1 MSQRS
6 SCRPLVPAWATGPA
20 PPRGL
25 GDDGIH
31 LAYRLR
37 RPLGSGR
44 GYAAAVARSAGA
56 VHFQTLTTIRCE
68 EVGAE
73 SRERPA
79 LVRDRAGRWRL
90 YLSCATPGTR
100 HWRVE
105 LMEAGHPEGA
115 APMLRRLIMLTA
127 PTAGM
132 SIATVLT
139 LATPALATGPSQARI
154 TDPGLVHAIVV
165 PGDGEPGQQGRLAT
179 LAGQTSLFTV
189 LFGAGGSVPP
199 PAPLRTPPPT
209 ASLGPRY
216 TIIYTVPG
224 VTPHPRPARRSTA
237 TGHTG
242 SAADPP
248 PSSQTSSGSAPSRL
262 TNPWLAHRVSHRGRS
277 ARRHR
282 AAAAS
287 PQASHRASQPARDQ
301 RVSPGRSRAP
311 SSTLHGGCPRRVEC
325 PYRQHGQNRAIGAPG
340 GATRS
345 SAADAANRRSAR
357 TPKGGGTRRRSPTVT
372 ATVHLACCCQRSGH
386 KSCVQ
391 LGFGLLVRQHPF
403 GL

>member
-6 SCRPLVPAWATGPA
+6 SCRPLVSAWATGPA

-224 VTPHPRPARRSTA
+224 VTPQPGEQFGRIRQDLYPHAAGGPVIYTPPGQRGFGQALQATGWLRGSPPLARTLAQLGVPPRPGTPAAQQTHLPPPRHPAAAHQAGSRTPGWLIASAIAAAALAGTVLRPRHHRPA
-237 TGHTG
+237 TGHH
-242 SAADPP
+242 
-248 PSSQTSSGSAPSRL
+248 SQPETSGSAQAGAGHP
-262 TNPWLAHRVSHRGRS
+262 AARS
-277 ARRHR
+277 M
-282 AAAAS
+282 AAAQGGLSA
-287 PQASHRASQPARDQ
+287 PTANTDRT
-301 RVSPGRSRAP
+301 GR
-311 SSTLHGGCPRRVEC
+311 
-325 PYRQHGQNRAIGAPG
+325 
-340 GATRS
+340 
-345 SAADAANRRSAR
+345 
-357 TPKGGGTRRRSPTVT
+357 
-372 ATVHLACCCQRSGH
+372 
-386 KSCVQ
+386 
-391 LGFGLLVRQHPF
+391 
-403 GL
+403 